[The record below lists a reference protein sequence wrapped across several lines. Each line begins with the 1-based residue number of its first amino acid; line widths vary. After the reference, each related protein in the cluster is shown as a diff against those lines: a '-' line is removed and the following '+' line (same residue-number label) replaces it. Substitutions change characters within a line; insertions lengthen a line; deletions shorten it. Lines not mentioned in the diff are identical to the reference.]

1 MEGYVKKW
9 VNFLS
14 GWKNRYFI
22 LNNGILSYSEEKG
35 QPTKGTISLK
45 IASITE
51 DPSDQLK
58 IIINSGTDE
67 IQIKPENLAAK
78 FKWLGALR
86 SAQENLLK
94 EEEKRNYP
102 DKDLREYE
110 GRLTVDTQY
119 LLKESNIENLK
130 DELAKLWVKQAEF
143 DEVISLLGP
152 KFENDI
158 EMTRLLEELQEL
170 GSEVKVKVDPCI
182 TISTKQPNVP

>member
-1 MEGYVKKW
+1 MEGYLKKW

-14 GWKNRYFI
+14 GWKNRYFV
-22 LNNGILSYSEEKG
+22 LHNGILSYSEEKG
-35 QPTKGTISLK
+35 QLIKGTISLK

-51 DPSDQLK
+51 DPSDQCK
-58 IIINSGTDE
+58 IIINTGIDE
-67 IQIKPENLAAK
+67 IQIKTENLAAK

-86 SAQENLLK
+86 TAQDNLLK

-102 DKDLREYE
+102 DKELKEYE

-119 LLKESNIENLK
+119 LLKESNLENLK

-143 DEVISLLGP
+143 DEVLSLLGP
-152 KFENDI
+152 KFENDL

-170 GSEVKVKVDPCI
+170 GNEVKVKVDPFL
-182 TISTKQPNVP
+182 TK